1 MAVIPEN
8 VFLIQINKA
17 IAYMSIDNYVQW
29 ATKGPGERFYINRK
43 SAGYISISSKNVTVL
58 AQNFHIHEL

>member
-1 MAVIPEN
+1 MRVIPEN

-17 IAYMSIDNYVQW
+17 IAYMPIDNYVQW

-43 SAGYISISSKNVTVL
+43 SAGHISISSKSVTVL

>member
-17 IAYMSIDNYVQW
+17 IAYMPIDNYVQW